1 MSSLGFFLAIF
12 GGEQFPNVDTQES
25 QITLSLHF
33 NGHFPGEPGLAGIS
47 MSPLWI
53 LSELRLAEVVV
64 TTGAVQTC
72 KDPVKQSPP
81 TNHHQLFTGRM
92 PFLSPNQQC
101 QSTLKGKDSQTTLF
115 TKTEYNTNQPKKG
128 TREKPFDR
136 VRREQYSRPFQ
147 TSLRCSCVWKL
158 YGTLAANACME
169 GTTAQHTHH

>member
-72 KDPVKQSPP
+72 KAPVKQSPP
-81 TNHHQLFTGRM
+81 TNHHPAFYRSDAL
-92 PFLSPNQQC
+92 PVA
-101 QSTLKGKDSQTTLF
+101 
-115 TKTEYNTNQPKKG
+115 QP
-128 TREKPFDR
+128 TVSE
-136 VRREQYSRPFQ
+136 
-147 TSLRCSCVWKL
+147 
-158 YGTLAANACME
+158 
-169 GTTAQHTHH
+169 H

>member
-25 QITLSLHF
+25 QIALSLHF

-72 KDPVKQSPP
+72 KAPVKQSPT
-81 TNHHQLFTGRM
+81 TNHHQLFTGRT

-101 QSTLKGKDSQTTLF
+101 QNTEGKRLTN
-115 TKTEYNTNQPKKG
+115 NT
-128 TREKPFDR
+128 
-136 VRREQYSRPFQ
+136 V
-147 TSLRCSCVWKL
+147 
-158 YGTLAANACME
+158 
-169 GTTAQHTHH
+169 H